1 MKNSR
6 GRGDRGMTLLE
17 VLLAC
22 VLLPV
27 IIFGAT
33 SLLMSLARVSDKT
46 NAGMDFLM
54 KIDTVFLRLEENLL
68 NITATDPYPQVVWNG
83 SNSIDLQLSGAPDP
97 SSYYRYTFATRVLL
111 KHAAD
116 GSETTFSTGV
126 LLPDAPLD
134 DYDKNGAI
142 DAADIARR
150 DNCLATPS
158 EGNCHTAGVPFV
170 FGVASDQNRLDF
182 SFRSERQ
189 QENAQHGFT
198 KSIPLAK

>member
-1 MKNSR
+1 
-6 GRGDRGMTLLE
+6 MTLLE

-22 VLLPV
+22 VILPV

-33 SLLMSLARVSDKT
+33 SLLMAMARVSDKT

-54 KIDTVFLRLEENLL
+54 KIDTVFLQLEEDLL
-68 NITATDPYPQVVWNG
+68 NVTATSPYPRVVWNG
-83 SNSIDLQLSGAPDP
+83 ADSIDLQLSGAPNPD
-97 SSYYRYTFATRVLL
+97 SYYRYTFATRALV
-111 KHAAD
+111 KHGAD
-116 GSETTFSTGV
+116 GSETTLSTGV

-134 DYDKNGAI
+134 DYDKSGAI
-142 DAADIARR
+142 DATDIACR
-150 DNCLATPS
+150 NACLATPS
-158 EGNCHTAGVPFV
+158 EGNCQAAGVPLV

-189 QENAQHGFT
+189 QENDQHGFT